1 MRKQIQI
8 LIGLLWIFAALFFI
22 GRSVPVAREYI
33 SFDRQQDEMLH
44 TFIQNEE
51 VMQRQNDELETTIP
65 DLRIDF
71 TSLQRLNPDIIGWL
85 YIPVLEINYPILLG
99 KDNEEYLHKN
109 YLHEDQYLGSIFA
122 HYQTSPLLDEP
133 YTVLFGHNMRSGR
146 MFGKLSKYQDK
157 AFRDANPFVYIYTP
171 EKSYQC
177 TIYACLHVNSSDP
190 YNR

>member
-1 MRKQIQI
+1 MRKRIQI

-22 GRSVPVAREYI
+22 GKSVPVAREYI

-51 VMQRQNDELETTIP
+51 VMQRQNNELETTIP

-85 YIPVLEINYPILLG
+85 YIAALEINYPILLG

-109 YLHEDQYLGSIFA
+109 YLHEDQYLGSIFV
-122 HYQTSPLLDEP
+122 HYQCSMSLI
-133 YTVLFGHNMRSGR
+133 
-146 MFGKLSKYQDK
+146 
-157 AFRDANPFVYIYTP
+157 PFY
-171 EKSYQC
+171 
-177 TIYACLHVNSSDP
+177 SDII
-190 YNR
+190 